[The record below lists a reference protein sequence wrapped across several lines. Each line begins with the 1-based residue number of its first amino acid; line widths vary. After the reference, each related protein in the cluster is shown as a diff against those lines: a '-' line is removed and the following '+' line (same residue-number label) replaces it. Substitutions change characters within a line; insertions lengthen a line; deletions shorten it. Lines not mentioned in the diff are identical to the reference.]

1 MLRRKEAVADGAA
14 PLALEAPAG
23 DVEGAAA
30 AAAGA
35 AAAAAPEGA
44 AEPAGDGAAAKF
56 KPGVMFK
63 VGA

>member
-14 PLALEAPAG
+14 VPALEA
-23 DVEGAAA
+23 AADDA
-30 AAAGA
+30 
-35 AAAAAPEGA
+35 
-44 AEPAGDGAAAKF
+44 DGAAAKF